1 MPQCV
6 MMLLFLLLP
15 AVSFAATATV
25 SWSDPNN
32 APGTVTEYRI
42 ERSADR
48 QATWAQIGTVLAGT
62 LTFQDT
68 SATTAHCY
76 RVRAANASTVSEPSE
91 VACVPPAAPTG
102 VSVTITF
109 SGTVN

>member
-1 MPQCV
+1 
-6 MMLLFLLLP
+6 MLFRILILFLLLP
-15 AVSFAATATV
+15 TVSFAATATV

-32 APGTVTEYRI
+32 APGTVTEYRV

-48 QATWAQIGTVLAGT
+48 QATWAQIGTVPAGT
-62 LTFQDT
+62 LTYQDT

-76 RVRAANASTVSEPSE
+76 RVRAANASTVSEPSN

-102 VSVTITF
+102 VSVTVTF
-109 SGTVN
+109 SGTVQ